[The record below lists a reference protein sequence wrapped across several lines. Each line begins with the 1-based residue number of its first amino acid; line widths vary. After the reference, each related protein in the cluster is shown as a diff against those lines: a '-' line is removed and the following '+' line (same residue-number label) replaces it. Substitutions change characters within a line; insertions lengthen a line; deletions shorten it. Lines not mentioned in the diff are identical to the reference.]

1 MNLDAGPILARK
13 RAEDRRRQTM
23 LSACLDAEPIL
34 FERFRPFEKFCGK
47 PAWTVSGSK
56 ALQLKLQYPY
66 RAGCGT
72 RLAFKACLE
81 ANDAD
86 RLKLHGLRTSAMIAD
101 VDAEGI
107 AAAFVK
113 VLTWEAEQAFD
124 AIVYETPWHLAEILK
139 WR

>member
-1 MNLDAGPILARK
+1 MNLDVGPILARK
-13 RAEDRRRQTM
+13 RAEDRRRQTI

-34 FERFRPFEKFCGK
+34 FERFRAFEKFCGK
-47 PAWTVSGSK
+47 PVWTVSGSN

-72 RLAFKACLE
+72 RLAFKASVAAHGGNSL
-81 ANDAD
+81 
-86 RLKLHGLRTSAMIAD
+86 RLDGLRTSTIMAD

-124 AIVYETPWHLAEILK
+124 AIVGGNCWHLAEILR